1 MGIMSLE
8 GTIKDR
14 AKNSSNAHFML
25 IDGMSKLMSE
35 NFKSCHSLEF
45 YASDLKWKLIVRSD
59 TVKGSVSFYL
69 WITDSRCVGSNWE
82 VTCSYTLSVV
92 SQTGGPNIC
101 KPFTLAF
108 NAKQDSWGYHSFI
121 THEVLKK
128 DGYLVNDRTV
138 FSAEITEVKPKFLD
152 VTGLSRNIGRAE
164 RLKLTEVSRNN
175 SKFTWKISQFS
186 SFDGEHHSSHEFTV
200 GPRRWY
206 LQMYPKGTSDGA
218 GNSISLF
225 LHASDY
231 VTDVPKEA
239 TTAIYKLRV
248 LDQRPKRNHREFNL
262 EHQFSSNSCW
272 GFSKM
277 LPLEELH
284 NASNGYLV
292 NDEIYLGVEF
302 LFISTSEFLEFF

>member
-1 MGIMSLE
+1 MGLMSLE

-14 AKNSSNAHFML
+14 AKKSSNAHFML

-35 NFKSCHSLEF
+35 HFKRCDSLDF

-59 TVKGSVSFYL
+59 TVKGSISFYL
-69 WITDSRCVGSNWE
+69 WITDSRCVGPNWE
-82 VTCSYTLSVV
+82 VTCSFKLSLV
-92 SQTGGPNIC
+92 SQTGHDLC
-101 KPFTLAF
+101 KPFTFAF
-108 NAKQDSWGYHSFI
+108 NAKQDSWGHNNFI

-128 DGYLVNDRTV
+128 DGFLVNDRTV
-138 FSAEITEVKPKFLD
+138 FSAEITEVKPKFLH
-152 VTGLSRNIGRAE
+152 VNGVSRNMGTAE

-175 SKFTWKISQFS
+175 SKFTWKISEFS
-186 SFDGEHHSSHEFTV
+186 SFNGEHHSSHEFTV
-200 GPRRWY
+200 GPRIWY
-206 LQMYPKGTSDGA
+206 LVMYPKGISDGA

-225 LHASDY
+225 LHVSDY

-248 LDQRPKRNHREFNL
+248 LDQRPKRNHREFRA
-262 EHQFSSNSCW
+262 ECRFSSNSRHW

-277 LPLEELH
+277 LPLEELY

-292 NDEIYLGVEF
+292 NDELYVGVEF
-302 LFISTSEFLEFF
+302 LFLSTSEYL